1 MLFEWKYAGLLM
13 YSVASRLSSDGWRHS
28 PAEQVRVGEEVR
40 VHLEER
46 AALEDEGGQHHLGEV
61 HANLDLQQNT
71 IPLLHQSNKIRRVDS
86 VS

>member
-1 MLFEWKYAGLLM
+1 MFFF
-13 YSVASRLSSDGWRHS
+13 SSLVPRQQKRRAWRHS

-61 HANLDLQQNT
+61 HANLDLTTKYHSFVTQA
-71 IPLLHQSNKIRRVDS
+71 NKIMLVNL